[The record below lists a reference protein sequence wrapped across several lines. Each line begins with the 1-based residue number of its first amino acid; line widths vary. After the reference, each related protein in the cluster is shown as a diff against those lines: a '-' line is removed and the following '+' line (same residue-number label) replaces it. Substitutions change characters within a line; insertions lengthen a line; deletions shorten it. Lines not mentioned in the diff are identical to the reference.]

1 MEIIN
6 STIRSFFQYFGSWL
20 VKCLLKPRKFI
31 QICDLCLQPSD
42 NHSLLCRTCQQDL
55 ATFNLTLVK
64 GNLLN
69 HPKIARHLPQIHF
82 QQLICL
88 APYQW
93 PFASWVQQL
102 KYQQRFEIG
111 QLLAKL
117 LVAQITHHQ
126 LEQQLPT
133 LLLPVPIHPQR
144 LRERQYNQ
152 AALIAKELERHL
164 PCAYDES
171 LIIRQSKTEQQVGQS
186 GAQRRRNLHGAFCLV
201 KPCHLPA
208 HVGIV
213 DDVLTTG
220 ATVSEMAKLLTQ
232 HGVKKITVLSVC
244 LTLPND

>member
-6 STIRSFFQYFGSWL
+6 STIRSFFQHFGSLL
-20 VKCLLKPRKFI
+20 VKYLSKPRKFI

-55 ATFNLTLVK
+55 TTFNLTQVQ

-69 HPKIARHLPQIHF
+69 HPKIALHLPQIRF

-93 PFASWVQQL
+93 PFANWVQQL

-111 QLLAKL
+111 QLLARL
-117 LVAQITHHQ
+117 LVEQVSRHQ
-126 LEQQLPT
+126 LENQLPT

-152 AALIAKELERHL
+152 AALIAKELSKCL
-164 PCAYDES
+164 PCAYDEN
-171 LIIRQSKTEQQVGQS
+171 LVIRQSKTEQQVGQS
-186 GAQRRRNLHGAFCLV
+186 GAQRRRNLQGAFCLV
-201 KPCHLPA
+201 KPCNLPV

-220 ATVSEMAKLLTQ
+220 ATVSEMAKVLTQ

-244 LTLPND
+244 LTMPK